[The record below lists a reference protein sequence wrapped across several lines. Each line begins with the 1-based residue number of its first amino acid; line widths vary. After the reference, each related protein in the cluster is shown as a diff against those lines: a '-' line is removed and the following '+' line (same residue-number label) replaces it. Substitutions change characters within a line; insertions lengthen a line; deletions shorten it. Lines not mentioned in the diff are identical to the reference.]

1 MREEARMD
9 PTVETQGGVAAG
21 DAPETSSSHTRH
33 GEHVDTIENV
43 DQVFL
48 RQRRLSFSFG
58 AVFFAVTL
66 LVPAFTVW
74 WPWWWSVEIWGGF
87 TANYLFVAILYFV
100 FLWVMAWVYAA
111 RADKLDG
118 ELAQMDMAEL
128 QEREI
133 EEIRATAAKLEGET
147 A

>member
-1 MREEARMD
+1 MAT
-9 PTVETQGGVAAG
+9 PANVVTTPPLA
-21 DAPETSSSHTRH
+21 DAPEPSDRHMRH

-43 DQVFL
+43 NRVFV

-87 TANYLFVAILYFV
+87 TANYLFVSLIYFV
-100 FLWVMAWVYAA
+100 FLWVMAWTYSA
-111 RADKLDG
+111 RADKLDA
-118 ELAQMDMAEL
+118 ELAHMDMQEIQEL
-128 QEREI
+128 EI
-133 EEIRATAAKLEGET
+133 EEIRAAAKAAEERGSE
-147 A
+147 